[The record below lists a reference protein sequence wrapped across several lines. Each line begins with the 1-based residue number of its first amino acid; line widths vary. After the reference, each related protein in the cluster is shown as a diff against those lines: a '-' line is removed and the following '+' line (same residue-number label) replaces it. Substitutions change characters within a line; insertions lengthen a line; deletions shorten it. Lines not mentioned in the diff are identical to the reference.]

1 MTKANNDVYKQD
13 FSVSFE
19 YPVHFTH
26 NVFDPKNSVLSS
38 LFEPRDN
45 KLKHRVMIYIDSGV
59 IDATPGIVDSIK
71 RYFKKH
77 SKLLELVDEPQ
88 AVTGGE
94 KAKTG
99 WEPVQ
104 GIMSA
109 IGDHHLCRQ
118 SYIVAIGGGSVL
130 DMIGF
135 AASLVHRGLRF
146 IRIPTTVLAQNDA
159 GVGVKNGMDEHG
171 SKNFVG
177 SFAPPFAV
185 INDFEFLKTLD
196 DKYWSG
202 GIAEA
207 FKVAIIKDKDFFQFL
222 LDSSNLLRSK
232 DMHAMER
239 LVRRCAELHLEHI
252 RTSGDPF
259 EFGSA
264 RPLDFG
270 HWSAHR
276 IEVMSQY
283 TFGHGQ
289 AVSLGIALDSFYAMR
304 KKLISKKDFNSIID
318 GLTTCGLPIYDEL
331 LERRNGDNKL
341 EILVGLDQFQEHLG
355 GLLTIT
361 LPDPIG
367 NRREVHEIDPDI
379 VSDGIDFLKKLSTK

>member
-1 MTKANNDVYKQD
+1 MADANSDVYRQEFTVPFK
-13 FSVSFE
+13 
-19 YPVHFTH
+19 YPVHFTRS
-26 NVFDPKNSVLSS
+26 VFDPDNPLLSS
-38 LFEPRDN
+38 LFEPKEN
-45 KLKHRVMIYIDSGV
+45 GGKHRVMIYIDTGV
-59 IDATPGIVDSIK
+59 IDATDGILDSINS
-71 RYFKKH
+71 YFDQH
-77 SKLLELVDEPQ
+77 SDQLELVAPPQ
-88 AVTGGE
+88 AIPGGE
-94 KAKTG
+94 NAKTG
-99 WEPVQ
+99 WEPVR
-104 GIMSA
+104 GVMSA

-118 SYIVAIGGGSVL
+118 SYILAIGGGSIL

-159 GVGVKNGMDEHG
+159 GVGVKNGMDEHD

-185 INDFEFLKTLD
+185 INDFDFLTTLD
-196 DKYWSG
+196 DKYWAG

-222 LDSSNLLRSK
+222 TEHADALRNR
-232 DMHAMER
+232 DMDAMEH
-239 LVRRCAELHLEHI
+239 LVRRCAELHLDHI

-304 KKLISKKDFNSIID
+304 QGLISQDDLTSILT
-318 GLTTCGLPIYDEL
+318 GLSACGLPLYDEL
-331 LERRNGDNKL
+331 LERRNGGNKL

-355 GLLTIT
+355 GLLTVT

-367 NRREVHEIDPDI
+367 NRCEVHEIDPDI
-379 VSDGIDFLKKLSTK
+379 VCDGIAYLKDLSNK